1 MCILFNDRL
10 AAQNCP
16 PLAMAI
22 ALDLKRGIN
31 HDETSILEFK
41 VIDIASAIGWDSG
54 VVKYNLKKLEWS
66 TGM

>member
-1 MCILFNDRL
+1 
-10 AAQNCP
+10 
-16 PLAMAI
+16 MAI